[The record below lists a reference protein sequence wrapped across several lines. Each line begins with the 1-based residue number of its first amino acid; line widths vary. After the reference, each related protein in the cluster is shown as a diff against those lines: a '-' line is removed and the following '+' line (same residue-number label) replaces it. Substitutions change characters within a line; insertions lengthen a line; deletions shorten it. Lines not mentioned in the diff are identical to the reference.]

1 MTYSLLILRHA
12 QKELAGLSEPIYG
25 KIKFAI
31 QRLADDPKPYGS
43 RKLTGREGWRIRI
56 REYRVIYEIDNT
68 NHSIIILHIGHRRDV
83 YR

>member
-43 RKLTGREGWRIRI
+43 RKLTGREG
-56 REYRVIYEIDNT
+56 
-68 NHSIIILHIGHRRDV
+68 
-83 YR
+83 